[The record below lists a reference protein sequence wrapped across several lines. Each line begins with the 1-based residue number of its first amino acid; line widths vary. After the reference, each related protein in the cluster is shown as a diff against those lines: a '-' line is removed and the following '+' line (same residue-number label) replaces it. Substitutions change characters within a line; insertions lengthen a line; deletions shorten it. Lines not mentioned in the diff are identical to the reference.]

1 MQAYGEAHPDAE
13 KPAVRWLPFQLNP
26 DIPESG
32 MSRQDY
38 IAMKFGP
45 GGKGKY
51 EQIAAIGRQ
60 VGLDMAFDKIQ
71 VQPNTVNAH
80 RLMHYAGEQG
90 RQDAMAEALFRAY
103 FVEGRNLTDLDA
115 LADVAAGAGF
125 DRAVIAA
132 YLASPADRELVERSD
147 TKLRAG
153 GIQGVPFFIF
163 NRKVGVSGA
172 QEADVLVRA
181 MAESLGGAD

>member
-1 MQAYGEAHPDAE
+1 MSAYGEAHPDAG

-26 DIPESG
+26 DIPEGG

-38 IAMKFGP
+38 IAMKFGR

-51 EQIAAIGRQ
+51 EQIAAVGRQ

-71 VQPNTVNAH
+71 VQPNTVKSH

-90 RQDAMAEALFRAY
+90 RQGEMAEALFRAY
-103 FVEGRNLTDLDA
+103 FVEGRNLTDPDA
-115 LADVAAGAGF
+115 LADVAAGAGL
-125 DRAVIAA
+125 DRAAVAA

-147 TKLRAG
+147 MKLRAG
-153 GIQGVPFFIF
+153 GVQGVPFFIF
-163 NRKVGVSGA
+163 NHKVAVSGA
-172 QEADVLVRA
+172 QEAEVLLQA
-181 MAESLGGAD
+181 IEQSLQEQV